1 MTLTS
6 VAPDRLG
13 CSVCCGPLADPIFR
27 SRSDVSLT
35 SLCTLQ
41 SQPTIVYS
49 CPTCGHLQTP
59 ALGDLDEYYA
69 STYRIL
75 IDSEEEDQLYDT
87 VDGRQVFRA
96 EHQATTFLSLVRP
109 AQAARVLDF
118 GAAKGATMR
127 QVVSSRPDLQVHF
140 FDVSD
145 MYVDYW
151 RRIVADDAFATH
163 TLPEDWLGSF
173 DVVTSFFMLE
183 HVEHPVDVLTTVRS
197 LLRPGGIAYL
207 IVPNPIV
214 NIADFVVVDHT
225 NHFVDS
231 SLERAFVRAGFD
243 EIALDETAHQGAWT
257 VTARRPT
264 GASDAAPTTDVTPNR
279 ATAAALADYWTSVVD
294 RIAEAERSVA
304 SSPAA
309 IYGAGFYGSYI
320 RAALEHPE
328 QIAMWIDQNPY
339 LHGREHFGLP
349 VVAPADLPQDVRD
362 IYVGLNPRAAR
373 SIIEGVEVWQDR
385 AIRFHYL

>member
-1 MTLTS
+1 MTLPAA
-6 VAPDRLG
+6 APARP
-13 CSVCCGPLADPIFR
+13 VCAVCREPFADPIFR
-27 SRSDVSLT
+27 SRSGVSLT

-75 IDSEEEDQLYDT
+75 LDSEEEDQLYDT

-96 EHQATTFLSLVRP
+96 EHQAATFLSLVRP

-151 RRIVADDAFATH
+151 RRVVADEACATH
-163 TLPEDWLGSF
+163 TLPENWLGAF

-183 HVEHPVDVLTTVRS
+183 HVEHPVDVLTTLWS
-197 LLRPGGIAYL
+197 LLRPGGVAYL

-214 NIADFVVVDHT
+214 NVADFVVVDHT

-231 SLERAFVRAGFD
+231 SLERAFVQAGFD
-243 EIALDETAHQGAWT
+243 EIALDERAHQGAWT
-257 VTARRPT
+257 VMARRPT
-264 GASDAAPTTDVTPNR
+264 GPSVAAPTTEVAPNL
-279 ATAAALADYWTSVVD
+279 ATASELADYWTSVTD
-294 RIAEAERSVA
+294 CIAEAERAVA
-304 SSPAA
+304 DGPAA

-320 RAALEHPE
+320 RAALRHPE
-328 QIAMWIDQNPY
+328 HIATWIDQNPY
-339 LHGREHFGLP
+339 LHGRQHFGRP
-349 VVAPADLPQDVRD
+349 VVAPADLPQQVRD
-362 IYVGLNPRAAR
+362 VYVGLNPRTSR
-373 SIIEGVEVWQDR
+373 SIIDGVEVWQDR